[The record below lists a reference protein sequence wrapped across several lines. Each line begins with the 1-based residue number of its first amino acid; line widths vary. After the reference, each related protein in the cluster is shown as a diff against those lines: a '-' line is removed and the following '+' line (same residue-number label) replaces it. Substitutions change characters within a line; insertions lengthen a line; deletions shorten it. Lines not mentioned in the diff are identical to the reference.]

1 MALLEIQKCYVDGK
15 KCTCGAM
22 DVVGDCP
29 RDGFIHEDE
38 EGYDHEDDEFYE
50 DHGADS
56 DE

>member
-38 EGYDHEDDEFYE
+38 DYDHEDDEFYE